1 MTGKLQFSR
10 LDQDESI
17 GQASRDF
24 WIWFRMIVRMN
35 GTVTNW
41 MTTSDCLICS
51 TQQSGILDD
60 YNLTMNYHDDAQL
73 PLRDNIF
80 LHALSNN
87 DVMHIYMISDI
98 LFIALRV
105 LCLLKKAVP
114 VRTYSVNYPMY
125 NARYLQFS
133 GRKRSLNILLSSTK
147 QSSQYNA
154 APYTANPQK

>member
-1 MTGKLQFSR
+1 
-10 LDQDESI
+10 
-17 GQASRDF
+17 
-24 WIWFRMIVRMN
+24 
-35 GTVTNW
+35 
-41 MTTSDCLICS
+41 
-51 TQQSGILDD
+51 
-60 YNLTMNYHDDAQL
+60 MNYHDDAQL

-154 APYTANPQK
+154 APYT

>member
-1 MTGKLQFSR
+1 
-10 LDQDESI
+10 
-17 GQASRDF
+17 
-24 WIWFRMIVRMN
+24 MN

-41 MTTSDCLICS
+41 MTTSDCLIWS

-80 LHALSNN
+80 LHALPNN

-147 QSSQYNA
+147 TIIPIQCRTIYIKSPKVTNSTN
-154 APYTANPQK
+154 PEPSHTSTAIFRLVIGQANCGSGCL